1 MAHLFNAKQTD
12 SLYLL
17 FRSIKGHPMHS
28 LPKGTSTNFKTL
40 ESAALQNPILK
51 TIPSKYPPLKDHQ
64 FGKLCLHFAGHLT
77 KLPPTKIE
85 REFISK

>member
-17 FRSIKGHPMHS
+17 FRSIKGHPMYS

-40 ESAALQNPILK
+40 ESAASQKSHLKSNSLKIAPSQGSPVWKVMPGLCGSLDQGSTHQKCKGIL
-51 TIPSKYPPLKDHQ
+51 
-64 FGKLCLHFAGHLT
+64 
-77 KLPPTKIE
+77 
-85 REFISK
+85 